1 MVAYARK
8 MGLIIVVTN
17 MQKTKRGQ
25 IYKVGIYMR
34 NFILPKVALNAHE
47 NQLRMIVLLIESH
60 SQPLIEMT

>member
-25 IYKVGIYMR
+25 IYKLGIYMR
-34 NFILPKVALNAHE
+34 KLILPKVALNAHE
-47 NQLRMIVLLIESH
+47 NQ
-60 SQPLIEMT
+60 